1 MLLRDIIKTLSG
13 NKRRFVLLRI
23 ADMDTKAALKL
34 VGVVRGTYNSWL
46 QSSDFVEIYRE
57 VRDLSSEYKQEAIR
71 LLRRDNQLEA
81 VLLEG
86 KIVSKMKEE
95 LDSGE
100 YSLIR
105 SHLAREVY
113 SKLISDLDVVPT
125 TVNLSWQQRLQ
136 QLFTDS
142 PPNQITEGE
151 TIDAEFT
158 TDNQQKNQPQKSQ
171 LSQENQQ
178 TPDEVEEEV

>member
-1 MLLRDIIKTLSG
+1 MSLKAEIKTLSG
-13 NKRRFVLLRI
+13 NKRRFLLLRV

-34 VGVVRGTYNSWL
+34 IGVVRGTYNSWL
-46 QSSDFVEIYRE
+46 QNESFVELYRRRYE
-57 VRDLSSEYKQEAIR
+57 FRSEFKQEAIQ

-95 LDSGE
+95 LETGE

-113 SKLISDLDVVPT
+113 SKLISDLDVVPPMQVT
-125 TVNLSWQQRLQ
+125 SWEQRLTQ
-136 QLFTDS
+136 IFTS
-142 PPNQITEGE
+142 PSPEQITEGE
-151 TIDAEFT
+151 VIDAEFET
-158 TDNQQKNQPQKSQ
+158 VGEQAAEHSEGEPPSE
-171 LSQENQQ
+171 S
-178 TPDEVEEEV
+178 

>member
-1 MLLRDIIKTLSG
+1 MSLRDEIKTLSG
-13 NKRRFVLLRI
+13 NKRRFFLLRV
-23 ADMDTKAALKL
+23 ADMDTHTALSL

-46 QSSDFVEIYRE
+46 QSQSFVEIYRR
-57 VRDLSSEYKQEAIR
+57 RDEFNSDYKQEAIQ

-86 KIVSKMKEE
+86 KIISKMKEE
-95 LDSGE
+95 LQSGE

-113 SKLISDLDVVPT
+113 SKLISDLDFTPVVQ
-125 TVNLSWQQRLQ
+125 NLTWEQRIQQI
-136 QLFTDS
+136 FNN

-151 TIDAEFT
+151 VIEGEVVNAEPEA
-158 TDNQQKNQPQKSQ
+158 NSQP
-171 LSQENQQ
+171 
-178 TPDEVEEEV
+178 